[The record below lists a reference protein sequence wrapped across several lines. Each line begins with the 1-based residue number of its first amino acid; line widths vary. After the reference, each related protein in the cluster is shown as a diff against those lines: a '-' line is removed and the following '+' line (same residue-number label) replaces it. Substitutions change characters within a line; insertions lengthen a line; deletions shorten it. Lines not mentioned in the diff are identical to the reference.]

1 LKQGGGD
8 GCPARHSA
16 RIAAFRV
23 AARVPTGD
31 PWLGRHA
38 RRWVNQE
45 ARTIMSVDTK
55 PIRKTYNVGQWMP
68 SDQETL
74 AAWMRKIM
82 AKAELDTGP
91 LLPSVQNLK
100 DLIENDA
107 KAYMF
112 FTQMFDEVSP
122 RRKTSPAGLPQVR
135 DYEHMLRLFNVI
147 LTHAPEFDENG
158 LVGCP
163 FNAMLTVGGWAGFLD
178 DTVNAHL
185 RDMLNEWGVFL
196 QSPESASVLNEDP
209 KSGWFGAAA
218 QKAMPTFVK
227 DFQCDP
233 ALPHYGF
240 TSWDDFFTRQ
250 FRDGVRPIA
259 EPDNDAVIVN
269 ACESAPYRLAHNVQL
284 REKFWIKAQPY
295 ALQFMMD
302 GDPLA
307 ERFVG
312 GTIYQAYLSA
322 LSYHRWHAPVSG
334 RVVKT
339 RLVEGTYYSEALVEG
354 YDSSGPNESQ
364 AYIAEVATRGLI
376 FIEADNPDIGLMCFM
391 AIGMAEVSTCDIRV
405 FEGQHIR
412 KGDEMGMFHFGG
424 STHCLFFGPEVTLD
438 FHLHGQTPGL
448 DSSNIPLNTRLATV
462 RPRKNG

>member
-1 LKQGGGD
+1 MT
-8 GCPARHSA
+8 
-16 RIAAFRV
+16 V
-23 AARVPTGD
+23 
-31 PWLGRHA
+31 
-38 RRWVNQE
+38 E
-45 ARTIMSVDTK
+45 TK
-55 PIRKTYNVGQWMP
+55 PIRKTYSVGQWMP

-82 AKAELDTGP
+82 SKAELDTGP

-100 DLIENDA
+100 DLIENDP

-112 FTQMFDEVSP
+112 FTQMFDEVST
-122 RRKTSPAGLPQVR
+122 RRKTTPSGLPQVR

-147 LTHAPEFDENG
+147 MTHAPDFDETG
-158 LVGCP
+158 LVGFP
-163 FNAMLTVGGWAGFLD
+163 FNAILDWSMATVGGWAGFLD
-178 DTVNAHL
+178 DTVNAYL
-185 RDMLNEWGVFL
+185 REMLNEWAVFL
-196 QSPESASVLNEDP
+196 GSPESTAVLSDDP
-209 KSGWFGAAA
+209 KSGWFGADA
-218 QKAMPTFVK
+218 QKAMPTFVT
-227 DFQCDP
+227 DFKCDP
-233 ALPHYGF
+233 ALPHHGF
-240 TSWDDFFTRQ
+240 KSWDDFFTRE

-302 GDPLA
+302 GDPLVDH
-307 ERFVG
+307 FVG
-312 GTIYQAYLSA
+312 GTIYQAFLSA

-339 RLVEGTYYSEALVEG
+339 RLIEGTYYSESLAEG
-354 YDSSGPNESQ
+354 LDPAGPNDSQ
-364 AYIAEVATRGLI
+364 GYISEVATRGLI

-412 KGDEMGMFHFGG
+412 KGDEIGMFHFGG
-424 STHCLFFGPEVTLD
+424 STHCLFFGPDVTLD
-438 FHLHGQTPGL
+438 FDLHGQTPGL
-448 DSSNIPLNTRLATV
+448 DSSNIPLNARLATV
-462 RPRKNG
+462 GPRKGS